1 LDSVLLANARALAKR
16 VSFSKEYRL
25 RRYDGVYRSMF
36 DVASPKYEIIKELGE
51 GPFWFGLKNCKL

>member
-1 LDSVLLANARALAKR
+1 
-16 VSFSKEYRL
+16 
-25 RRYDGVYRSMF
+25 MF